1 MLKNLQMKYI
11 VLLGTIAFL
20 PLIFNVVCA
29 QNSDF
34 LALLLEQHAERLGDP
49 AIDSRKHRVQIIY
62 TQIDRDEEN
71 QPHFSNHSF
80 NAWEGRYFY
89 PASTVK
95 MPTALIALE
104 LINKVGIEGLDENT
118 TFLTGAGSPPQTS
131 VKYDLT
137 APGNLPTV
145 GHYIKKIFL
154 VSDNDGF
161 NRLYEMLGQK
171 WLNELLWQKGLE
183 DTRIIHRL
191 SAPDFD
197 LIANRNVN
205 PVYFLS
211 DDKLLYYRA
220 ESNNWI
226 EPILHNMNLR
236 NLRQGSG
243 YLWGG
248 EFIEEPFDFST
259 RNYSSLED
267 LHQCLKT
274 LLFPK
279 SQEVHKRFYLSPAQY
294 ELIYKAMSMY
304 PRESKYPAYD
314 STIYHDSFVKYLK
327 YGAKQER
334 IPENIRIFN
343 KVGRAYGY
351 LTDVAYIV
359 DFENGVEFML
369 SATVYTN
376 ENDIFNDNQY
386 EYEEIGLPFLAELGK
401 VIYEYELQRERFHKP
416 DLSPFMFDYSKENQ

>member
-1 MLKNLQMKYI
+1 MKST
-11 VLLGTIAFL
+11 VS
-20 PLIFNVVCA
+20 VCFTLALSLMISTNYA

-34 LALLLEQHAERLGDP
+34 LIDLLEQNVERLGEP

-62 TQIDRDEEN
+62 TQIERDKEN
-71 QPHFSNHSF
+71 QPHFSHHRF

-89 PASTVK
+89 PASVVK

-104 LINKVGIEGLDENT
+104 LINKVGIEGLNEHT
-118 TFLTGAGSPPQTS
+118 TFLTGAGSEPQTA
-131 VKYDLT
+131 VKYDLS
-137 APGNLPTV
+137 APGKLPTV
-145 GHYIKKIFL
+145 EHYIKKIFL

-191 SAPDFD
+191 SAPEFD
-197 LIANRNVN
+197 HQANRRVN
-205 PVYFLS
+205 PVYFIS
-211 DDKLLYYRA
+211 NGQLLYYRS

-243 YLWGG
+243 YIWGG
-248 EFIEEPFDFST
+248 ELIEEPFDFST

-274 LLFPK
+274 LLFPE
-279 SQEVHKRFYLSPAQY
+279 SQEVFKRFYLKPEQY

-304 PRESKYPAYD
+304 PRESIYPAYD

-327 YGAKQER
+327 YGGKQER

-359 DFENGVEFML
+359 DFENGVEFLL

-386 EYEEIGLPFLAELGK
+386 EYDEIGLPFLAELGK
-401 VIYEYELQRERFHKP
+401 LIYEYELERDRSITP
-416 DLSPFMFDYSKENQ
+416 DLNSFKFDYSKDNQ